1 MKTLTYLASL
11 EVYYQ
16 CCKIL
21 EHFTYSSFWYCICD
35 KYQGCLRGPYPVA
48 GREYCCVCRTHAHY
62 SLEKLNNIKHDS
74 FELEKF
80 YLNILRDL
88 VETLSVDPTVCIWKG
103 EVFYKHKNWQEGTEI
118 QTCLRNVIDILFTIN
133 TD

>member
-62 SLEKLNNIKHDS
+62 SLEKLNNIKHYS

-103 EVFYKHKNWQEGTEI
+103 EVFTNIKIGKKGQRSKH
-118 QTCLRNVIDILFTIN
+118 V
-133 TD
+133 